1 MFCPPLYE
9 VMDVFGLSTPMGT
22 NFVTLN
28 AFARLCYL
36 DNRMQSAIHQFI
48 ESKVSEDSRTHY
60 LRSEKLQ
67 SELCCPLKI
76 KSLKIKD
83 KRCMVYHCK
92 CDLCSAVGYTCQY
105 IHQSIERS
113 ACGDPNYCGT
123 RLLPLAPLISRIMER
138 SNECLIVVG
147 KEIETMAGHAVEHEL
162 RDLLSLPTK

>member
-1 MFCPPLYE
+1 MFCPPLSE

-22 NFVTLN
+22 NFVTSN

-36 DNRMQSAIHQFI
+36 DNRIQYGIRQFI

-92 CDLCSAVGYTCQY
+92 RDLCSAVGYTCQH
-105 IHQSIERS
+105 IHQSIEEPNES
-113 ACGDPNYCGT
+113 AVGNHLREQYDLKPD
-123 RLLPLAPLISRIMER
+123 S
-138 SNECLIVVG
+138 IVQ
-147 KEIETMAGHAVEHEL
+147 TL
-162 RDLLSLPTK
+162 QL